1 MTVTFPKH
9 AYPPSLARKILRFG
23 LTWLLASLNWLP
35 LGASAEVALTEPVAT
50 LPTLTVSAARMERP
64 LYELPTA
71 VTQIDAESIQR
82 GNLQISLDEALQAV
96 PGVFILNPYNYAQD
110 TRIAI
115 RGFGARSDFGI
126 RGIRLV
132 VDGIPAT
139 TPDGQGEVDG
149 LDLGSAQ
156 RIEVLRGPASALYGS
171 ASGGVILVET
181 ESGPAAPFAE
191 TRLSGG
197 EDGFFNAQFKAGGQD
212 GPLNYLLST
221 SYLLFDGYRE
231 NSATE
236 NTRINGKLEYELD
249 ESMRLRLVFNVIDF
263 PQQDDPGGLTRAEA
277 KANPQQ
283 ARQRNLDFDG
293 GESVNQQRVG
303 LVHHWDFD
311 EIRSLES
318 RLHYTRRD
326 FANKLPFPDGGQVTF
341 DRNFYGTG
349 LLYRQTGE
357 QLRFS
362 AGLDLDVQE
371 DDRQNYDNLN
381 GQRGPLVL
389 DQEETVRS
397 VGVFISQGWQF
408 HDDFELSAA
417 LRYDEVHFDV
427 ADRFLSDGD
436 DSGDIRFTEWSP
448 MAGLSWSPNEAV
460 AVYANVST
468 AFETPTTTEFA
479 NPDPSSGGF
488 NTALGSQIATN
499 YEIVIKGEHCL
510 ADRLLRYE
518 LTAFHIDIA
527 DALVPFELDV
537 FPGRE
542 FYNNAGES
550 RRQGV
555 EAALATNL
563 GAGWSLGL
571 NYTWSDFRYRDFE
584 SGGQDLS
591 GKRTPGIPEHTAA
604 FRVDYQHPSGFFAGW
619 RTRLVGSFYANDT
632 NQEKIDAYSVSDLR
646 LGYTHQSGNW
656 TLEPYLSVN
665 NALNKTYFANIRINA
680 FGGRFFEPAPERSL
694 FGGIRVR
701 YSFD

>member
-1 MTVTFPKH
+1 MVRHITFGFLFLCFFS
-9 AYPPSLARKILRFG
+9 SLRALG
-23 LTWLLASLNWLP
+23 EADEELAP
-35 LGASAEVALTEPVAT
+35 DTVAT
-50 LPTLTVSAARMERP
+50 LPTLTVSATRMERP
-64 LYELPTA
+64 LDELPTA
-71 VTQIDAESIQR
+71 VTQINAESIQR
-82 GNLQISLDEALQAV
+82 GNLQISLDEALQEV

-149 LDLGSAQ
+149 LDLGSAE

-171 ASGGVILVET
+171 ASGGVIRIET
-181 ESGPAAPFAE
+181 ESGTAVPFTE

-221 SYLLFDGYRE
+221 SYLMFDGYRK

-249 ESMRLRLVFNVIDF
+249 ESMRLRLVFNMIDF

-277 KANPQQ
+277 EANPRQ

-293 GESVNQQRVG
+293 GESVSQQRVG
-303 LVHHWDFD
+303 LVYLWDFD
-311 EIRSLES
+311 ETRSLES
-318 RLHYTRRD
+318 RLHYTHRD

-357 QLRFS
+357 QLRWS
-362 AGLDLDVQE
+362 AGFDLDVQE
-371 DDRQNYDNLN
+371 DARRNYNNLN
-381 GQRGPLVL
+381 GQRGPLAL
-389 DQEETVRS
+389 DQDETVRS
-397 VGVFISQGWQF
+397 IGVFISQGWQF
-408 HDDFELSAA
+408 HDNFELSAA

-427 ADRFLSDGD
+427 DDRFLSDGN

-448 MAGLSWSPNEAV
+448 MAGLTWSPNEAV
-460 AVYANVST
+460 TVYANVST
-468 AFETPTTTEFA
+468 AFETPTTTEFD
-479 NPDPSSGGF
+479 NPTGGGF
-488 NTALGSQIATN
+488 NTALGSQNATN
-499 YEIVIKGEHCL
+499 YEIGIKGERRVD
-510 ADRLLRYE
+510 DRPLRYE
-518 LTAFHIDIA
+518 LTAFHIEID
-527 DALVPFELDV
+527 DALVPFELAA

-542 FYNNAGES
+542 FYSNAGES

-555 EAALATNL
+555 EAALATDL

-584 SGGQDLS
+584 SGNQDLS
-591 GKRTPGIPEHTAA
+591 GKRIPGIPEHTAA
-604 FRVDYQHPSGFFAGW
+604 LRVDYQHPSGFFAGW
-619 RTRLVGSFYANDT
+619 RTRLVGSFYADDANG
-632 NQEKIDAYSVSDLR
+632 EKIDAYSVSDLR
-646 LGYTHQSGNW
+646 LGYTHQAGNW
-656 TLEPYLSVN
+656 TVEPYLSIN
-665 NALNKTYFANIRINA
+665 NVLDERYFGNIRINA

-701 YSFD
+701 YSFQ